1 MRIRYIANACF
12 LITLS
17 NGRTLITDPW
27 IEGPCQ
33 QTWFNFPPVGEALR
47 AEVYGSKPDALYISH
62 LHHDHLHPQTL
73 AHLDRATPVLVG
85 KLNTPNLKGA
95 LAKLGF
101 SAITEIEFET
111 RTAVP
116 ALGCEVVLF
125 RDFHGNTQ
133 GDATLVEYD
142 LDTSIY
148 LYDPD
153 GSTLFNA
160 VDNTLLPPDAAR
172 IAAEYGAPDVAILPY
187 ASASLYPMAMAE
199 FDAGQKA
206 AASRR
211 IRERTAGNFAANFAA
226 LGARFVV
233 PAGGEYVLGGPVAG
247 LSRYLPQPLGRELAA
262 RLGEAAGALRKL
274 YPGDALDAATGAVEA
289 DPRATHRGFDDAERA
304 AYALTLAGEA
314 PSYTKVELP
323 GDLPFDW
330 GRALKK
336 CAGNFHKRR
345 EAMQLS
351 PAIDVHLEVV
361 SWPER
366 APRFVYR
373 LAMDSDAASMVAAG
387 ALDAESG
394 RARLTYTI
402 DEKLLFALVTGLV
415 SWNAMEASALMPI
428 RRSPDVYEH
437 DLHRSIVHFSLLS

>member
-12 LITLS
+12 QITLS
-17 NGRTLITDPW
+17 NGRTLLTDPW

-47 AEVYGSKPDALYISH
+47 AEVYAARPDCLYISH

-73 AHLDRATPVLVG
+73 AHIDRATPILIG

-95 LAKLGF
+95 LSKLGF
-101 SAITEIEFET
+101 TAITEIEFER
-111 RTAVP
+111 RTPVA
-116 ALGCEVVLF
+116 ALGCEVVKF

-160 VDNTLLPPDAAR
+160 VDNTILPPDAAR
-172 IAAEYGAPDVAILPY
+172 IAAEYGAPDVAVLPY
-187 ASASLYPMAMAE
+187 ASASLYPMAMAD
-199 FDAGQKA
+199 FDGAQKLA
-206 AASRR
+206 AAQR
-211 IRERTAGNFAANFAA
+211 IRERTAGNFVANFAA
-226 LGARFVV
+226 IGARLA
-233 PAGGEYVLGGPVAG
+233 PAGGEYVLGGPVAE
-247 LSRYLPQPLGRELAA
+247 LSQYLPQPLAADLAA
-262 RLGEAAGALRKL
+262 RLGSRAGALRKL
-274 YPGDALDAATGAVEA
+274 YPGDALDSATGVTVA
-289 DPRATHRGFDDAERA
+289 DPRATQRDFDDAERA

-323 GDLPFDW
+323 ADLPFDW

-345 EAMQLS
+345 VAMNLS
-351 PAIDVHLEVV
+351 PAIDIYLEVV
-361 SWPER
+361 SWPDR
-366 APRFVYR
+366 APRFIYR
-373 LAMDSDAASMVAAG
+373 LAMDSDAAAMVGEVAT
-387 ALDAESG
+387 DE

-402 DEKLLFALVTGLV
+402 DEKLLFSLVTGLV

-428 RRSPDVYEH
+428 RRRPDVYEH
-437 DLHRSIVHFSLLS
+437 DLHRSIVHFSLLA